1 MGFDFWQFFK
11 SLEIGHQFG
20 KLFFVVR
27 EQYGMDGND
36 FIEVKVWELGSL
48 ASEELLFAEKA
59 FQLLQLSLLA
69 GMQAFLQVVLRK

>member
-1 MGFDFWQFFK
+1 
-11 SLEIGHQFG
+11 
-20 KLFFVVR
+20 
-27 EQYGMDGND
+27 MDGNN

-48 ASEELLFAEKA
+48 ASEELLIAEKA

>member
-1 MGFDFWQFFK
+1 
-11 SLEIGHQFG
+11 
-20 KLFFVVR
+20 
-27 EQYGMDGND
+27 MDGND